1 MSSDWQKLADLWY
14 RKPEVYPAQWSDDPD
29 RLHLCLA
36 AGAPFGG
43 PVATVRNEHVFQPVK
58 GSLQT
63 HLQTWTAAGRLIQS
77 APWVHTGLVTMGWSA
92 QETLVCVFESGLI
105 RTYSVMCEPL
115 HVFTIDE
122 RIKSEGGA
130 IMASLWPTGV
140 AVLTRKSSLFVNTS
154 LTRSEDACH
163 RFADLRVPSAP
174 LCICA
179 LPPPSEESADVQ
191 VIVGTAEGPVLMV
204 DRHST
209 RDIGLTDGPFMAFSL
224 SNSGRLL
231 ACLSTKGVFKV
242 VAVSDELKVLDVANI
257 ERIRKPKQMVWCGD
271 DCIALYL
278 VAPADHN
285 SLQHVLFVGGPQND
299 WIPYQYDSPL
309 HLVSECD
316 GCRVMGTHKIEFV
329 QRVPHSVESIFSI
342 GSYDNPALLLYALEQ
357 YEKGDVCA
365 QESLRPIK
373 DQLADAVSSCLDA
386 ALCEDA
392 PAFNN
397 LLKAA
402 SFGRH
407 FLTETPGCP
416 DRHRE
421 VCRSLR
427 ICRELRK
434 APIEIPITPAQLEKL
449 GMAGL
454 SQRLAQRHYHLL
466 AMRICEWVG
475 HSSDK
480 VLFHWACEKIRA
492 ARGSAQTDEQL
503 CQTILE
509 KFQRCPGIGFAD
521 VARVAAEMYR
531 PHLATVLLNHEPRSH
546 AQVQVLVQLSREGDE
561 KDREIMLRL
570 ALDKAARS
578 WDPDLMNSA
587 ISAACMGDPCER
599 GSDIQSCARLI
610 KEKLY
615 ELQVVGDMVTKQLL
629 AREQF
634 DRARMLNDLLDRK
647 RPAAFAALRRVFR
660 QQNYDERTKLLRFS
674 KDLFGINDPSATDSE
689 KSSMQFM
696 AQACVEEMDLLA
708 AQLTL
713 EEKANA
719 KSWGRSFGSTPQRF
733 LGLPLVTTLVKL
745 LELGEVRE
753 ANELRTRMKVSD
765 KRYWR
770 IKIRGLAAAG
780 SFEELNAF
788 AIVTSPI
795 GYEPFVETFLKY
807 GRQDFALALVPKV
820 KSSEQQAQYYQQMG
834 LHDQAQR
841 ARSQGQERSG
851 AGRLLNILGV
861 GRG

>member
-1 MSSDWQKLADLWY
+1 
-14 RKPEVYPAQWSDDPD
+14 
-29 RLHLCLA
+29 
-36 AGAPFGG
+36 
-43 PVATVRNEHVFQPVK
+43 
-58 GSLQT
+58 
-63 HLQTWTAAGRLIQS
+63 
-77 APWVHTGLVTMGWSA
+77 
-92 QETLVCVFESGLI
+92 
-105 RTYSVMCEPL
+105 
-115 HVFTIDE
+115 
-122 RIKSEGGA
+122 
-130 IMASLWPTGV
+130 
-140 AVLTRKSSLFVNTS
+140 
-154 LTRSEDACH
+154 
-163 RFADLRVPSAP
+163 
-174 LCICA
+174 
-179 LPPPSEESADVQ
+179 
-191 VIVGTAEGPVLMV
+191 
-204 DRHST
+204 
-209 RDIGLTDGPFMAFSL
+209 
-224 SNSGRLL
+224 
-231 ACLSTKGVFKV
+231 
-242 VAVSDELKVLDVANI
+242 
-257 ERIRKPKQMVWCGD
+257 
-271 DCIALYL
+271 
-278 VAPADHN
+278 
-285 SLQHVLFVGGPQND
+285 
-299 WIPYQYDSPL
+299 
-309 HLVSECD
+309 
-316 GCRVMGTHKIEFV
+316 
-329 QRVPHSVESIFSI
+329 
-342 GSYDNPALLLYALEQ
+342 
-357 YEKGDVCA
+357 
-365 QESLRPIK
+365 
-373 DQLADAVSSCLDA
+373 
-386 ALCEDA
+386 
-392 PAFNN
+392 
-397 LLKAA
+397 
-402 SFGRH
+402 
-407 FLTETPGCP
+407 
-416 DRHRE
+416 
-421 VCRSLR
+421 
-427 ICRELRK
+427 
-434 APIEIPITPAQLEKL
+434 
-449 GMAGL
+449 
-454 SQRLAQRHYHLL
+454 
-466 AMRICEWVG
+466 
-475 HSSDK
+475 
-480 VLFHWACEKIRA
+480 
-492 ARGSAQTDEQL
+492 
-503 CQTILE
+503 
-509 KFQRCPGIGFAD
+509 
-521 VARVAAEMYR
+521 MYR

-647 RPAAFAALRRVFR
+647 RPAAFAALHRVFR

-719 KSWGRSFGSTPQRF
+719 KSWGRSFGSSTQRF

-753 ANELRTRMKVSD
+753 ADELRMRMKVSD